1 MMTATVPVTVYGA
14 SDDCLE
20 LETPDNSISEE
31 INCDVRTCYV
41 SLTAPNGDELIV
53 KGKYGR
59 NGWELGIYG
68 KNEAGWMIEESTSPY
83 RDGEPALIVHVPVG
97 TVAEEVY

>member
-1 MMTATVPVTVYGA
+1 MTEATIPVTVYGA

-20 LETPDNSISEE
+20 LETPDRSIYEE
-31 INCDVRTCYV
+31 FSAYDRTIYA
-41 SLTAPNGDELIV
+41 SLTAPNGDWIVV

-59 NGWELGIYG
+59 HGWELGLHG
-68 KNEAGWMIEESTSPY
+68 DNDHGWLIEESTRPG
-83 RDGEPALIVHVPVG
+83 REEDPALIVHVPVG